1 MKHTYH
7 HQTKNVYDTNITVK
21 VSNIFKGSVIVT
33 CLTLL
38 MFFQACD
45 PTQLKKEDL
54 GSVPSAD
61 AISITVSPGKDK
73 FRYVVTA
80 SSPVSGISKWDYGN
94 GSTGT
99 DKDTAYFP
107 VAGTYTIT
115 LTFYARGGSV
125 SKTEQITTTE
135 TDWSYFNR
143 PDIIALSG
151 GTASPN
157 GKTWVPDSLSSGHI
171 GVGEHGTNGLGW
183 WAAPALGKKGV
194 NMYDDKINFT
204 LTGFAC
210 TYTNNGKSYVKTF
223 QASNSSYSNPVSQD
237 GDVIVDFTPAPGVWS
252 LQDKG
257 SDKYLVMTSSKP
269 IFPCFDVG
277 ATNNSYKILA
287 LEENRLELVATGG
300 DGNAWHYQLIPEGY
314 VKPTIK
320 LDLTVTGGPND
331 FTAKLENIQIPD
343 GMSITNVD
351 WSFGDGSSK
360 VSETDYTKTIS
371 HKYLRKNS
379 YLLTATLTTSAG
391 TLIKTSTINVTQNDP
406 TYVPYLLN
414 DMVMYQDFGETSL
427 VPMSFDNSDGSG
439 SISTVANPDA
449 SLYPD
454 RSAEVGKYTK
464 VNAQWANTYLLLPT
478 GYRFNLTLQ
487 TTFKLLVY
495 GTAGDDVLLK
505 LENTDKG
512 GNAWMTGTNDLKYTI
527 KKSNTWEVA
536 TYNFKGVGSN
546 GAGDI
551 VATDI
556 TTDSRFNDGYYNV
569 VRIMYKPGDNKGTFT
584 FYLDDLAGPHV
595 EGL

>member
-1 MKHTYH
+1 MKHTYF
-7 HQTKNVYDTNITVK
+7 HQIKNGYDAGTKLSIR
-21 VSNIFKGSVIVT
+21 NIFKGSILAAGL
-33 CLTLL
+33 LT
-38 MFFQACD
+38 MIFFYGCD
-45 PTQLKKEDL
+45 PTQMKKEEL
-54 GSVPSAD
+54 GSIPSAD

-80 SSPVSGISKWDYGN
+80 TSPVSSIAKWDYGN

-99 DKDTAYFP
+99 DKDTAYYP
-107 VAGTYTIT
+107 VAGTYIIT
-115 LTFYARGGSV
+115 LTLYTKGGSV

-151 GTASPN
+151 GTASPT
-157 GKTWVPDSLSSGHI
+157 GKTWVLDSLSYGHI
-171 GVGEHGTNGLGW
+171 GVGPAGSNGLDW
-183 WAAPALGKKGV
+183 WGAPALGKQGV
-194 NMYDDKINFT
+194 EMYDDNLNFT

-210 TYTNNGKSYVKTF
+210 TYTNHGKSYVKTF
-223 QASNSSYSNPVSQD
+223 QASNPNYSNQVTKD
-237 GDVIVDFTPAPGVWS
+237 GDIIVDFTPAPGLWS
-252 LQDKG
+252 LQDRG
-257 SDKYLVMTSSKP
+257 SDKYLIMTSSKP

-277 ATNNSYKILA
+277 ATNGSYKILA
-287 LEENRLELVATGG
+287 LETNRLELVATGG

-331 FTAKLENIQIPD
+331 FSAQLVNIQVPS
-343 GMSITNVD
+343 GMSITKVV
-351 WSFGDGSSK
+351 WSFGDGTANDT
-360 VSETDYTKTIS
+360 ETDYTKVIT

-391 TLIKTSTINVTQNDP
+391 NLVKTQTINVNQNDP
-406 TYVPYLLN
+406 SYVPYLLN

-427 VPMSFDNSDGSG
+427 VPMGFDNSDGSG
-439 SISTVANPDA
+439 SITKVANPDA

-454 RSAEVGKYTK
+454 RSADVGKYTK
-464 VNAQWANTYLLLPT
+464 VNAQYANAFLLLPT

-495 GTAGDDVLLK
+495 GQAGDDVLLK

-512 GNAWMTGTNDLKYTI
+512 GNAWMTGTNDVKYKI

-536 TYNFKGVGSN
+536 TYDFKGIGSN

-556 TTDSRFNDGYYNV
+556 TTDPRFNDGYYNV
-569 VRIMYKPGDNKGTFT
+569 IRIMYRPGDNSGTFT
-584 FYLDDLAGPHV
+584 FYLDDL
-595 EGL
+595 